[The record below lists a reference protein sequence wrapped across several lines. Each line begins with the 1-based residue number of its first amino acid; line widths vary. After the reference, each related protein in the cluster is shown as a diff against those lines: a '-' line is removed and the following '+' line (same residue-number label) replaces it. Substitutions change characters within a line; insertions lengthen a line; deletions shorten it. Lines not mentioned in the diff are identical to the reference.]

1 MACQEL
7 ERLRADASRV
17 KKQLA
22 EARAG
27 ANERAH
33 DRRSG
38 VRAKSDMRAYL
49 QRRLAKAAAEV
60 ERHLAE
66 HHCA

>member
-1 MACQEL
+1 MACPEL
-7 ERLRADASRV
+7 ERLREDASQV
-17 KKQLA
+17 KRQLA
-22 EARAG
+22 EARAE
-27 ANERAH
+27 ANERPQ

-38 VRAKSDMRAYL
+38 VRAESDMRAYL